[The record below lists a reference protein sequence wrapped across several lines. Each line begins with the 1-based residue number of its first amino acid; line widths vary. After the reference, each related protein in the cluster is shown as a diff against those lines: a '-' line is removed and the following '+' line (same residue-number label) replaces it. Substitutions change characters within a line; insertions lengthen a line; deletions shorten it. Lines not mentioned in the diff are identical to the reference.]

1 MMSQATPSSPTAI
14 KVGGTHRRLAG
25 GLIFFGRDSC
35 FAFSFCFSAADFRV
49 LDSGTRFSLLL
60 K

>member
-1 MMSQATPSSPTAI
+1 M
-14 KVGGTHRRLAG
+14 KVGGTQRRLDG
-25 GLIFFGRDSC
+25 GLIFFGFAAC
-35 FAFSFCFSAADFRV
+35 CAFSFCFWVADFRV

>member
-1 MMSQATPSSPTAI
+1 
-14 KVGGTHRRLAG
+14 
-25 GLIFFGRDSC
+25 LIFFGLDSRC
-35 FAFSFCFSAADFRV
+35 AFSFCFSTAVLRV

>member
-1 MMSQATPSSPTAI
+1 MN
-14 KVGGTHRRLAG
+14 VGGTQRRLAG
-25 GLIFFGRDSC
+25 ALIFFGFDARC
-35 FAFSFCFSAADFRV
+35 AFSFCFSAADFRV